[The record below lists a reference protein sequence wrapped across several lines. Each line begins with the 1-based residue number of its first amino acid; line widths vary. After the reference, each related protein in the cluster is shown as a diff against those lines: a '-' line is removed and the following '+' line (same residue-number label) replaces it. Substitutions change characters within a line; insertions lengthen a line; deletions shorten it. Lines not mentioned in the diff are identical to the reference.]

1 MPPILNLKNDKKFYG
16 TKDPA
21 PGGDI
26 SKLEHPA
33 QPPNPMSNV
42 KLSNKIQR
50 ENAVERLTNDINTVD
65 NLESKEKPTNQ
76 GELVAKD
83 VEKLK
88 KSNDLG
94 SRLVS
99 FLQTPIV
106 PVSEEAEKDQKKREV
121 ARIGLTDDN
130 LAENQVRPV
139 GEVPVAIAQRGM
151 DFIENKFIQVLV
163 ILGGIYIAGQVA
175 QGVAKNASNKD

>member
-1 MPPILNLKNDKKFYG
+1 MPPVLLLKNDKKFYG

-26 SKLEHPA
+26 QKLEHPA
-33 QPPNPMSNV
+33 PPPNPMSNV
-42 KLSNKIQR
+42 KLSNQLQR
-50 ENAVERLTNDINTVD
+50 ENAVERLTADIHSVD
-65 NLESKEKPTNQ
+65 DLNSKEKPINQ

-88 KSNDLG
+88 KSDDLG
-94 SRLVS
+94 SKFVS

-106 PVSEEAEKDQKKREV
+106 PVSVEAERDQKKREV
-121 ARIGLTDDN
+121 ARIGITDDN
-130 LAENQVRPV
+130 LAENQIRPV
-139 GEVPVAIAQRGM
+139 GEVPSAIAQRGM

-163 ILGGIYIAGQVA
+163 IIGGIYIAGQFV
-175 QGVAKNASNKD
+175 QGVGKSVNKD

>member
-1 MPPILNLKNDKKFYG
+1 MPPILNLKDDKKFYG

-50 ENAVERLTNDINTVD
+50 ENAVERLTSDINTVE
-65 NLESKEKPTNQ
+65 NLESKELPTNQ

-83 VEKLK
+83 VERLK

-106 PVSEEAEKDQKKREV
+106 PVSEEAERDQKKREV

-130 LAENQVRPV
+130 LAENQIRPV

-175 QGVAKNASNKD
+175 GQVAKNASNKD

>member
-1 MPPILNLKNDKKFYG
+1 MPPILNLKDDKKFYG

-50 ENAVERLTNDINTVD
+50 ENAVERLTSDINTVE
-65 NLESKEKPTNQ
+65 NLESKELPTNQ

-83 VEKLK
+83 VERLK

-106 PVSEEAEKDQKKREV
+106 PVSEEAERDQKKREV

-175 QGVAKNASNKD
+175 GQVAKNTSNKD

>member
-33 QPPNPMSNV
+33 IPPNPMSNV

-50 ENAVERLTNDINTVD
+50 ENAVERLTKDINTVD
-65 NLESKEKPTNQ
+65 NLEAKEKPVNQ
-76 GELVAKD
+76 GELIAKD

-88 KSNDLG
+88 KTNDLG

-99 FLQTPIV
+99 FLQSPIV
-106 PVSEEAEKDQKKREV
+106 PVSEEAERDQKKERFKE
-121 ARIGLTDDN
+121 
-130 LAENQVRPV
+130 
-139 GEVPVAIAQRGM
+139 
-151 DFIENKFIQVLV
+151 
-163 ILGGIYIAGQVA
+163 
-175 QGVAKNASNKD
+175 

>member
-1 MPPILNLKNDKKFYG
+1 MPPILNLKDDKKFYG
-16 TKDPA
+16 TKELA
-21 PGGDI
+21 KGGDI

-50 ENAVERLTNDINTVD
+50 ENAIERLTNDINTVD

-121 ARIGLTDDN
+121 QRIGLTDDN

-139 GEVPVAIAQRGM
+139 GEVPSAIAERGM
-151 DFIENKFIQVLV
+151 NFIENKLIQVLV
-163 ILGGIYIAGQVA
+163 IVGGIYIAGQFV
-175 QGVAKNASNKD
+175 QGVAKNTQNKD

>member
-1 MPPILNLKNDKKFYG
+1 MPPALLLKGDKDFYG
-16 TKDPA
+16 SLTPSGLADPQ
-21 PGGDI
+21 
-26 SKLEHPA
+26 KLERPPP
-33 QPPNPMSNV
+33 PPNPMSNV

-50 ENAVERLTNDINTVD
+50 ENAVERLTADINTVE

-83 VEKLK
+83 VERLK

-121 ARIGLTDDN
+121 QRIGLTDDN

-139 GEVPVAIAQRGM
+139 GEVPSAIAQRGM

-163 ILGGIYIAGQVA
+163 ILGGIYIAGQFVG
-175 QGVAKNASNKD
+175 GVGKNLNKD

>member
-1 MPPILNLKNDKKFYG
+1 MPMVLNLKDDKKFYG
-16 TKDPA
+16 TKELA
-21 PGGDI
+21 KGGDI

-33 QPPNPMSNV
+33 IPPNPMSNV

-106 PVSEEAEKDQKKREV
+106 PVNEEAERDQKKREV
-121 ARIGLTDDN
+121 QRIGLTDDN
-130 LAENQVRPV
+130 LAENQVRPI
-139 GEVPVAIAQRGM
+139 GEVPSAIAERGM
-151 DFIENKFIQVLV
+151 NFIENKLIQVLV
-163 ILGGIYIAGQVA
+163 IVGGIYIAGQFVG
-175 QGVAKNASNKD
+175 GVGKNLNKD

>member
-33 QPPNPMSNV
+33 IPPNPMSNV

-50 ENAVERLTNDINTVD
+50 DHAVERLTNDINTVD
-65 NLESKEKPTNQ
+65 NLDSKEKPVNQ
-76 GELVAKD
+76 GELIAKD

-88 KSNDLG
+88 KTNDLG
-94 SRLVS
+94 SKLVS

-106 PVSEEAEKDQKKREV
+106 PVNEEAERDQKKREV

-163 ILGGIYIAGQVA
+163 IVGGIYIAGQFVG
-175 QGVAKNASNKD
+175 GVGKNLNKD

>member
-16 TKDPA
+16 TKDLA

-33 QPPNPMSNV
+33 IPPNPMSNV

-106 PVSEEAEKDQKKREV
+106 PVNEEAERDQKKREV

-139 GEVPVAIAQRGM
+139 GEVPSAIAQRGM

-163 ILGGIYIAGQVA
+163 ILGGIYIAGQFVG
-175 QGVAKNASNKD
+175 GVGKNLNKD

>member
-33 QPPNPMSNV
+33 IPPNPMSNV

-106 PVSEEAEKDQKKREV
+106 PVNEEAERDQKKREV

-163 ILGGIYIAGQVA
+163 IVGGIYIAGQFVG
-175 QGVAKNASNKD
+175 GVGKNLNKD

>member
-1 MPPILNLKNDKKFYG
+1 MPPILYLKNDLKFYG
-16 TKDPA
+16 SKALPKD
-21 PGGDI
+21 GDI

-50 ENAVERLTNDINTVD
+50 ENAVERLTKDINTVN
-65 NLESKEKPTNQ
+65 NLESKEKPVNQ
-76 GELVAKD
+76 GELIAKD

-130 LAENQVRPV
+130 LAENQVRPI
-139 GEVPVAIAQRGM
+139 GEVPSAIAERGM
-151 DFIENKFIQVLV
+151 NFIENKLIQVLV
-163 ILGGIYIAGQVA
+163 IVGGIYIAGQFV
-175 QGVAKNASNKD
+175 QGVAKNTQNKD